1 MKSVRLVGLLT
12 VIGPALLGLAGC
24 ARQVSTVREAP
35 LIEVL
40 REGGGDGTAEGKAV
54 NGLALALVG
63 PQDKLAPGKQAQF
76 TLTLH
81 NRSEKTFQLALQD
94 RDCGPLT
101 DLRFEPELK
110 VSRGGHTIEPNYYP
124 GSVHTILG
132 GNRIA
137 LKFRLQREDNGKGLF
152 LPTQHRDLNHGC
164 MSFALPADLKQ
175 LEVRF
180 RLYDSPDA
188 NWSNLKYTEQRWS
201 GECVSNPVTLQL
213 E

>member
-1 MKSVRLVGLLT
+1 MMFVRVLGCL
-12 VIGPALLGLAGC
+12 ALLGPVCGGLVGC
-24 ARQVSTVREAP
+24 QRPNADRP
-35 LIEVL
+35 GPPIEVT
-40 REGGGDGTAEGKAV
+40 RDAAGDAQDAGKEV

-81 NRSEKTFQLALQD
+81 NRSDKTFQLALQD
-94 RDCGPLT
+94 RDCGPLA

-110 VSRGGHTIEPNYYP
+110 VARNGHTIEPNYYP

-132 GNRIA
+132 GGCIA
-137 LKFRLQREDNGKGLF
+137 LKFRLERENKGKGLF

-164 MSFALPADLKQ
+164 MSYALPADLKQ
-175 LEVRF
+175 LEIRF

-188 NWSNLKYTEQRWS
+188 NWSNLKFTEPRWS
-201 GECVSNPVTLQL
+201 GECLSNPVTLKL